1 MAGLF
6 HTLNMGAESLHA
18 NRQGVDTAGH
28 NIANAQVEG
37 YSRQRVNIEGRT
49 PLEVRGLIIGNGVFA
64 KNITRAHDKFL
75 EKQLNLSQQSIGR
88 SSALHENLKTLE
100 EVFSPALGAQVSDE
114 MSKFFNSM
122 QDLSSFPDEMPV
134 RTAVRESAQDLIMA
148 FKRVD
153 DGLRRV
159 QGDINIKIQGEAEE
173 MTAILRQVATLN
185 ADISSMEGGDHR
197 SANDLRDSRDR
208 LVRDLSKRIDIHYY
222 EDQYGMMCVRGPQDT
237 ILVDGKRPSSFY
249 VTAQGGRPG
258 RGFNELVLVDSEGGN
273 LRTMSDKVRGG
284 KVQALFEVRD
294 NVIEGMLDK
303 NNELA
308 ASFIENVNSVHRQGY
323 GLKEFGEHVGRNF
336 FAPAGDQDFTV
347 RNMRL
352 DDAVAESI
360 DAIAAASS
368 PSAPGDNVIAN
379 QLSTLKDT
387 KFLSNGKA
395 TFNEFYSDYIGML
408 GLNTVRADNQ
418 KQADEILHGDLVTRR
433 EGVAGVSLDEE
444 AVNIL
449 KWQAAFTAS
458 SKVITTTDE
467 MIETVL
473 SLKR

>member
-1 MAGLF
+1 MASLF
-6 HTLNMGAESLHA
+6 HTLNVGSESLHA

-37 YSRQRVNIEGRT
+37 FSRQRVNVEPRT
-49 PLEVRGLIIGNGVFA
+49 PLEIRGLIIGNGVFT

-75 EKQLNLSQQSIGR
+75 EKQLNISNQSVGK
-88 SSALHENLKTLE
+88 SKTMTENLKALE
-100 EVFSPALGAQVSDE
+100 EIFSPALGAQVSDE
-114 MSKFFNSM
+114 MSKFFNSI

-134 RTAVRESAQDLIMA
+134 RTAVREAAQDLTMS

-153 DGLRRV
+153 DSLRRA
-159 QGDINIKIQGEAEE
+159 QGDVNLKVEAEAQE
-173 MTAILRQVATLN
+173 MTGILKQIATLN
-185 ADISSMEGGDHR
+185 NDIASMEGGEGR
-197 SANDLRDSRDR
+197 PANDLRDARDR
-208 LVRDLSKRIDIHYY
+208 LVRDLSTRVDIHYY
-222 EDQYGMMCVRGPQDT
+222 EDKNGMLCVRGPNDT
-237 ILVDGKRPSSFY
+237 ILIDGKRPSSFY
-249 VTAQGGRPG
+249 VTGNGGKPG

-273 LRTMSDKVRGG
+273 MRTMSDKVKSG
-284 KVQALFEVRD
+284 KVRALFDIRD
-294 NVIEGMLDK
+294 NTIETMLTK

-308 ASFIENVNSVHRQGY
+308 ASIIENVNSVHRQGY

-336 FAPAGDQDFTV
+336 FEPPGDGDTIA
-347 RNMRL
+347 RDMRIT
-352 DDAVAESI
+352 DAIVESI

-368 PSAPGDNVIAN
+368 PHAPGDNVIAN
-379 QLSTLKDT
+379 QISSLKDV

-395 TFNEFYSDYIGML
+395 TFNEFYSDYTGML

-418 KQADEILHGDLVTRR
+418 KQADEILHGDLTTRR